1 MLYKGKKNKNYYL
14 VARVDIKDREEFN
27 KSI

>member
-1 MLYKGKKNKNYYL
+1 MLYKSKKDKDYYL
-14 VARVDIKDREEFN
+14 VARVDIKNREEFN

>member
-1 MLYKGKKNKNYYL
+1 MLYKSKKNKDYYL

-27 KSI
+27 KSM